1 MEAFFLPVKEK
12 QDILKCSLDKKN
24 NILVVHH
31 NYEKES
37 LNYELREQ
45 HVVLWKRKSFI
56 DWFNFS
62 FLSKLD

>member
-24 NILVVHH
+24 NILVVRH

-56 DWFNFS
+56 D
-62 FLSKLD
+62 